1 MDMMIRNLDIKSVQK
16 LDEISKQKGLS
27 RQQFLKNY
35 IETLSVIDT
44 IKDSENKYI
53 DLVNQLSFLVKENTN
68 VLTQI
73 RNDFILEDR

>member
-1 MDMMIRNLDIKSVQK
+1 MDIKIRNIDIKSVERI
-16 LDEISKQKGLS
+16 DEIAKEKGLS

-35 IETLSVIDT
+35 IETLSVIDS

-53 DLVNQLSFLVKENTN
+53 DLVNQVSFLVKENTN

-73 RNDFILEDR
+73 KNDLILD